1 MLALATVLL
10 RPGAVLG
17 SGSGFVGMANPDGE
31 VGVGV
36 VSSGGIDLGS
46 IGMPEVGPGV
56 EIGSGGEGGDGG
68 SSGDGLEGIGK
79 VNINSLLQ
87 SEILR
92 NIGRGL

>member
-1 MLALATVLL
+1 MALETVLL

-17 SGSGFVGMANPDGE
+17 SGSGSVGMANPDGE

-36 VSSGGIDLGS
+36 VSSGGIGLGS

-56 EIGSGGEGGDGG
+56 EICSGCEAGDEGYGGAGLDGI
-68 SSGDGLEGIGK
+68 DK
-79 VNINSLLQ
+79 TNINSSQQ